1 MTSLVRRFPFLA
13 SLLAAPPAERRTAVS
28 IVTHAATPPPLFA
41 PGPDPELEEL
51 RGAAMRK
58 MFPKLYSWCASR
70 WEWSIA
76 MEVHAYLAAAT
87 SVGDLEQRIR
97 TVERRRHFN
106 G

>member
-13 SLLAAPPAERRTAVS
+13 SLLAARPAERRTAAS
-28 IVTHAATPPPLFA
+28 NVTYAVPPPPLSA

-70 WEWSIA
+70 WEWGIA
-76 MEVHAYLAAAT
+76 MEVHSYLAAAS
-87 SVGDLEQRIR
+87 SVADLEQRIR
-97 TVERRRHFN
+97 AMERRRHFHS
-106 G
+106 